1 MPDIYETIY
10 KKLYRLIPQ
19 LDRIKTA
26 SKAKTSSFMDLNLDI
41 LDDTK
46 DYKIIALSHYYK
58 HPSGDMIPD
67 PDMTIR
73 IHKANKTAEALTY
86 QDLYRYDQVY
96 AEQEQLVN
104 KKLKRQLNQFLDSW
118 LSNLLDQG
126 HKFPEK

>member
-1 MPDIYETIY
+1 MADIYETIY
-10 KKLYRLIPQ
+10 KKLYRLIPH

-26 SKAKTSSFMDLNLDI
+26 SKAKTSAFMDLNLDI

-73 IHKANKTAEALTY
+73 IYKATKTAEALTY

-96 AEQEQLVN
+96 AEQGELVN
-104 KKLKRQLNQFLDSW
+104 KKVKQQLNQFLDSW

-126 HKFPEK
+126 HKFP